1 MDTST
6 TYEWFI
12 TESFHTEKK
21 IGLVHTI
28 KASCVTED
36 YAISESFR
44 VDGTTLTCPSL
55 DYWLRALFPDGL
67 TPGIT
72 PNLMMKKGLHFY
84 AKVQVK
90 WPTRS
95 IVQSMYYELNVES
108 LSHMHE
114 SETSTSYVEKS
125 VDRIVARKLS
135 RVDTILELEKLG
147 PEYVKVYRKRGS
159 T

>member
-1 MDTST
+1 M
-6 TYEWFI
+6 YEWFI

-36 YAISESFR
+36 YTVSESFL
-44 VDGTTLTCPSL
+44 VDPTTLTCPSL
-55 DYWLRALFPDGL
+55 DYWIGLLFPNGL
-67 TPGIT
+67 DPGIT
-72 PNLMMKKGLHFY
+72 PNIVLKKGLHFY
-84 AKVQVK
+84 ARVQVK
-90 WPTRS
+90 WSTRS
-95 IVQSMYYELNVES
+95 AVQIMYYELNFES
-108 LSHMHE
+108 LTQMHE
-114 SETSTSYVEKS
+114 SETSTSHVEKS
-125 VDRIVARKLS
+125 VERIVARKLS